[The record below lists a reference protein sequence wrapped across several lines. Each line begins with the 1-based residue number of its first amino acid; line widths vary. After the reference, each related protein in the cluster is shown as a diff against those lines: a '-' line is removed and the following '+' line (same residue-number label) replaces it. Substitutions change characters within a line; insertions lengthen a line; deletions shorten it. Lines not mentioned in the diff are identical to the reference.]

1 MLLSK
6 PKEPLPAKLVIS
18 LIYRERSAAQAGW
31 KVIEKT
37 WGPLDFL
44 SEVRPFDYTSY
55 YDKEMGRP
63 LYRRWA
69 TFRDLVF
76 QDRLADIKWQALDIE
91 KQWVSDQR
99 RQLNLDPGLITA
111 ERLVLATGKNFSH
124 RIYLGK
130 GIFGDLTLLFFK
142 GSYQPL
148 PWTYPDYRDEQSLW
162 MFNKIRE
169 KYLREIADRRLTIDE
184 GTV

>member
-1 MLLSK
+1 LSK
-6 PKEPLPAKLVIS
+6 PKEPLPAKLVIA
-18 LIYRERSAAQAGW
+18 LIYKERLVAQTGW
-31 KVIEKT
+31 KTIEKT
-37 WGPLDFL
+37 WGALDYL

-55 YDKEMGRP
+55 YEKEMGRP

-69 TFRDLVF
+69 TFGDLVS
-76 QDRLADIKWQALDIE
+76 QDKLADIKWQALDIE
-91 KQWVSDQR
+91 KQWVRDQR

-130 GIFGDLTLLFFK
+130 GIWGDLTLLFIK
-142 GSYQPL
+142 GTYQPL
-148 PWTYPDYRDEQSLW
+148 PWTYPDYRDSQSIW

-169 KYLREIADRRLTIDE
+169 RYLRE
-184 GTV
+184 V